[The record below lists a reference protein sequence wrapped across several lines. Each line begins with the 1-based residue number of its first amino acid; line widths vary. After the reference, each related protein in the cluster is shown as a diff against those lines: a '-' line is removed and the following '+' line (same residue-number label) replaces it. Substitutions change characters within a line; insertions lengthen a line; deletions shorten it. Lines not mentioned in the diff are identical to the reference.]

1 MIANCLFRF
10 VVNGK
15 DRILSALSAVLWD
28 SGNCHIMLATKQLQ
42 IMFQLICRK
51 STHLYT
57 TTAGDRAGGK
67 IKIKI
72 LRGYFGIL
80 GIHFKEVSHL
90 IQDNIIWV
98 MFFDVVISPYRW
110 IGLLGFCGMCFF
122 FLIFLILGLFLFAK
136 IASIM
141 DKISNDGSCF
151 VPSQFHIG
159 TVSLF
164 ISHAFSIMPFIAAYC
179 AR

>member
-1 MIANCLFRF
+1 
-10 VVNGK
+10 
-15 DRILSALSAVLWD
+15 
-28 SGNCHIMLATKQLQ
+28 
-42 IMFQLICRK
+42 MFQLIYRK

-57 TTAGDRAGGK
+57 TTAGKRTGGK
-67 IKIKI
+67 IKIKL

-98 MFFDVVISPYRW
+98 MFFDVVIFPYRW
-110 IGLLGFCGMCFF
+110 IGLLGFYGMCFF
-122 FLIFLILGLFLFAK
+122 FLYFLIFSLFLFAK
-136 IASIM
+136 IAAIM

-159 TVSLF
+159 TVSFF
-164 ISHAFSIMPFIAAYC
+164 ILHAFSIMRLIATSC
-179 AR
+179 AG